1 MCMSAPDMPAPQVI
15 KPPKPPAP
23 PAPPATQ
30 TSAAQEQSTP
40 ESPNKGDKS
49 KKTGRNSLRIPKN
62 QARGLNL
69 PGAKGGS

>member
-1 MCMSAPDMPAPQVI
+1 MCMPDVDVPEP
-15 KPPKPPAP
+15 KPVKPSKPPAP

-40 ESPNKGDKS
+40 EAPGLKDKK

-62 QARGLNL
+62 QSRGLNL
-69 PGAKGGS
+69 PGSKGGS